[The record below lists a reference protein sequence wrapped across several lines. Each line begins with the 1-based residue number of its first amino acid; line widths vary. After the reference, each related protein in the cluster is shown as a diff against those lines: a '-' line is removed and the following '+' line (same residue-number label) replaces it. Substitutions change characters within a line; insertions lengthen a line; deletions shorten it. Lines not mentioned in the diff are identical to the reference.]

1 MYKRASRA
9 AGTGRHLVTT
19 IMNVTVVLLAGNVKI
34 VRWTVRLHCPPQQW
48 VTESCRT
55 AGTFSC
61 AHLGWMRESNR
72 GPFGFFFFF
81 YTGTLTYA
89 APPAGCQD
97 YISAAAGGRETV
109 PLVQTLVTRDHW
121 QSNTVCLISWIQ
133 LIVAKHAQTNPRDPC
148 CFCRWGWGSRFSCFS
163 SLTFSLWAS
172 QSSTYFRLTSLQ
184 PCIYKTGRSSKRLG
198 K

>member
-1 MYKRASRA
+1 MGDGVVQDCRNFFMRTP
-9 AGTGRHLVTT
+9 G
-19 IMNVTVVLLAGNVKI
+19 MNAWIKPRPLWL
-34 VRWTVRLHCPPQQW
+34 
-48 VTESCRT
+48 
-55 AGTFSC
+55 
-61 AHLGWMRESNR
+61 
-72 GPFGFFFFF
+72 FFFFLH
-81 YTGTLTYA
+81 TGTLTYA

-148 CFCRWGWGSRFSCFS
+148 CFCRWGWGGSRFSCFS

>member
-1 MYKRASRA
+1 MHKRASRA

-34 VRWTVRLHCPPQQW
+34 VRWTVRLQPSSKMGDGVVQD
-48 VTESCRT
+48 CRN
-55 AGTFSC
+55 FF
-61 AHLGWMRESNR
+61 MRTPGMNAWIKPR
-72 GPFGFFFFF
+72 LIWLFFL
-81 YTGTLTYA
+81 TGTLTYA

-133 LIVAKHAQTNPRDPC
+133 LIVVKHAQTNPKDPC
-148 CFCRWGWGSRFSCFS
+148 W
-163 SLTFSLWAS
+163 LTWLIVDFIV
-172 QSSTYFRLTSLQ
+172 TSENN
-184 PCIYKTGRSSKRLG
+184 T
-198 K
+198 